1 LTSFSRKK
9 TSETMRHHLP
19 FLIAL
24 LALSAFSCKPSEE
37 MVQKVKQAED
47 NLEQCRKDARRAE
60 QRYES
65 RIADLEAQANQAK
78 DRAQQAMAENSRLKN
93 KLTETQAALE
103 STTREMQ
110 ASSDD
115 YGVWFRVQIGAY
127 EDPKITEELET
138 NEEGMGLE
146 TSDNLQKIVLGRFR
160 EYEKAKQLQEQIK
173 TLGIKDAWIASY
185 EDGQRVPIEQ
195 VKGGQ

>member
-1 LTSFSRKK
+1 MKYT
-9 TSETMRHHLP
+9 LP
-19 FLIAL
+19 ILIAL
-24 LALSAFSCKPSEE
+24 LSLTAYSCKPSEE
-37 MVQKVKQAED
+37 MVQQVNDAKAELKECQD
-47 NLEQCRKDARRAE
+47 NARKAE

-65 RIADLEAQANQAK
+65 RMADLEAQANQAQ
-78 DRAQQAMAENSRLKN
+78 DRAQQAMAENDRLKAELAN
-93 KLTETQAALE
+93 TKAALE

-127 EDPKITEELET
+127 EDPKIAQDLET

-146 TSDNLQKIVLGRFR
+146 ESDNLQKIVLGRFR
-160 EYEKAKQLQEQIK
+160 QYERAKQLQTQVK
-173 TLGIKDAWIASY
+173 NLGIKDAWIASY

-195 VKGGQ
+195 VLNN